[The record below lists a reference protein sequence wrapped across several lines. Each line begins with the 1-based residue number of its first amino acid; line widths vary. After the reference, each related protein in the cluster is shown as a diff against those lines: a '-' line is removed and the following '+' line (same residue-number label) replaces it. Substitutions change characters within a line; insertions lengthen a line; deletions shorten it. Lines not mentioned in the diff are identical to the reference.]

1 MKGANR
7 MPISEKE
14 IKKIELG
21 TIYEVR
27 LTISDKGDAMYSTEE
42 ILKILDDIAKI
53 KNTPV

>member
-1 MKGANR
+1 
-7 MPISEKE
+7 MPVSEKE

-21 TIYEVR
+21 TIYEIR
-27 LTISDKGDAMYSTEE
+27 LAISDKGDTTYTTEE

>member
-1 MKGANR
+1 

-27 LTISDKGDAMYSTEE
+27 LVFSDKGDKTYTTEE
-42 ILKILDDIAKI
+42 VLKMLDDIAKI